1 MATFHYINPWLHLNA
16 KKSSIVINTTDIY
29 AVEYQDVEDGIKVEI
44 KWEKRS
50 LSFVMEDSDSVVSLL
65 KMIECY
71 TDIDSPTTFLVHK
84 LKWNMSL

>member
-1 MATFHYINPWLHLNA
+1 MATVYYINPMLHLYTEKISA
-16 KKSSIVINTTDIY
+16 VVNTTDIY

-50 LSFVMEDSDSVVSLL
+50 LSFVIENSDSIVSLI
-65 KMIECY
+65 KTIEGD
-71 TDIDSPTTFLVHK
+71 TDSPTTFFVHK

>member
-1 MATFHYINPWLHLNA
+1 MATVYYINPMLHLNTE
-16 KKSSIVINTTDIY
+16 KNSVVVNTTNIY

-50 LSFVMEDSDSVVSLL
+50 LSFVMENSDSVVSLI
-65 KMIECY
+65 KTIEGD
-71 TDIDSPTTFLVHK
+71 TDSPTTFLVHK

>member
-1 MATFHYINPWLHLNA
+1 MATVYYINPMLHLNT
-16 KKSSIVINTTDIY
+16 KKNSVVVNTTNIY

-50 LSFVMEDSDSVVSLL
+50 LSFVMENSDSVVPLI
-65 KMIECY
+65 KTIEGD
-71 TDIDSPTTFLVHK
+71 TDSPTTFLVQK

>member
-1 MATFHYINPWLHLNA
+1 MATVYYINPWLHLNA
-16 KKSSIVINTTDIY
+16 EKSSVVINTTDIY

-50 LSFVMEDSDSVVSLL
+50 LSFVIENSDSIVSLM
-65 KMIECY
+65 KTIEG
-71 TDIDSPTTFLVHK
+71 DIDSPKTFLVHK